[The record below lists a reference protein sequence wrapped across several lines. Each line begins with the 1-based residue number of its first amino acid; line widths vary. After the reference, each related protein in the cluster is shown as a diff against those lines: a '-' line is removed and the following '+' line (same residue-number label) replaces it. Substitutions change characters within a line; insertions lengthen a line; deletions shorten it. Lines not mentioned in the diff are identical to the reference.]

1 MFDLLKLFSQAETHR
16 RKREKSVIVL
26 VNSQVFKVGQPNT
39 CNMILAFIN
48 KIHADNQTK
57 MKPKIYDL

>member
-1 MFDLLKLFSQAETHR
+1 MFDLLKLFFQAETHR

-26 VNSQVFKVGQPNT
+26 VNSQAFKVGQPNT
-39 CNMILAFIN
+39 CNMILAFIK